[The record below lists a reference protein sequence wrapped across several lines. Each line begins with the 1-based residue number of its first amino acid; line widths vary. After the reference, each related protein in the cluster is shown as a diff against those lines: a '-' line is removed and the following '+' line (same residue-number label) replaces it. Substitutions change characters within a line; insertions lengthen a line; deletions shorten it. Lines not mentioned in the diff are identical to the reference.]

1 MFCAERFAGR
11 EALLESS
18 ESPADTGKLLNDKI
32 RTCTYNKDKNVRKTR
47 KECDSFLLFLSKS
60 GEMTE
65 KLLKKYY
72 GSGITY

>member
-1 MFCAERFAGR
+1 MSESGR
-11 EALLESS
+11 EALLESP
-18 ESPADTGKLLNDKI
+18 ESPADTGNLRNDKI
-32 RTCTYNKDKNVRKTR
+32 RTYAYNKDKNVRKTR
-47 KECDSFLLFLSKS
+47 KEYGSFLLFLSKS